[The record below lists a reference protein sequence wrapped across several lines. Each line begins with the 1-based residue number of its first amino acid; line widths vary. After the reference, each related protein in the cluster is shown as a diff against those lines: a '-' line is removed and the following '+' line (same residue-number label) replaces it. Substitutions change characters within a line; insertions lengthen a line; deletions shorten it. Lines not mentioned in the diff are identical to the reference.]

1 MRYSSSFISPPS
13 GRLFCSSLFDCNFF
27 FFSLRIDAYRSYN
40 RFPFNF
46 FVSEVL
52 ILWISVNVSFGAK
65 EKNFCSLEKDTI
77 TNGTIIFKRFHKR
90 AQAKFVI
97 AFFPK
102 ISLPD

>member
-1 MRYSSSFISPPS
+1 MDDSFVRVYLIVI
-13 GRLFCSSLFDCNFF
+13 FF

-52 ILWISVNVSFGAK
+52 ILWISVNVSSGAK

-90 AQAKFVI
+90 AQAKLVI